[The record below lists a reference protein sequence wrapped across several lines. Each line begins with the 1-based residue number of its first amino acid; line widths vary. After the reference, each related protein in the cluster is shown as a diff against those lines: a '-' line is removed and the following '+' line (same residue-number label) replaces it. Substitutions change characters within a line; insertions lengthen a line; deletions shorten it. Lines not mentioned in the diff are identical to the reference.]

1 MSMTRLAFLNFK
13 QSFRNHLALIV
24 SQAFT
29 VLVLFNFQVILS
41 SDAFVVLGTRNKA
54 YIDMLVQMVSFV
66 LGCFMFFFIWYST
79 DVFLTSRKKA
89 IGLYV
94 FMGLS
99 NEKIGQM
106 YLIQIHTRNLLIP
119 HLYNP
124 PRNSH
129 HCTVGRHFFKHHAPG
144 ADLGILPNSKR
155 T

>member
-29 VLVLFNFQVILS
+29 VLVLFNFQVISPPMPLWFWERGTKPISTCWSRWSLS
-41 SDAFVVLGTRNKA
+41 CWDASCSFSSG
-54 YIDMLVQMVSFV
+54 IPQMS
-66 LGCFMFFFIWYST
+66 
-79 DVFLTSRKKA
+79 FLTSRKKA

-106 YLIQIHTRNLLIP
+106 YLIETLLTG
-119 HLYNP
+119 L
-124 PRNSH
+124 S
-129 HCTVGRHFFKHHAPG
+129 AL
-144 ADLGILPNSKR
+144 ALGWALAI
-155 T
+155 